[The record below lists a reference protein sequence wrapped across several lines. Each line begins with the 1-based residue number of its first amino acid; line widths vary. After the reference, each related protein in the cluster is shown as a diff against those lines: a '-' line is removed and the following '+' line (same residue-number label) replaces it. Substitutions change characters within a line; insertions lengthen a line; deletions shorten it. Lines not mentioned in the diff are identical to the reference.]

1 MQIYVASLSDY
12 NAGRL
17 HGAWINLEEFSDA
30 EQVLEHIK
38 TTILA
43 TSPEAAATGF
53 PAEEWAIHDY
63 EEAPTQFGEYES
75 LETLMDIQHWIN
87 KIQDNGA
94 DIDAIAAYL
103 EYFDVSSLDRF
114 EDRYHGE
121 WGSEEDFTEDL
132 VDQCGYL
139 HDMPENL
146 RYYFDYKKFAR
157 DLFIND
163 YVFQNGYVFGL
174 Y

>member
-17 HGAWINLEEFSDA
+17 HGAWINLEKFTDA
-30 EQVLEHIK
+30 ESVLEHIQE
-38 TTILA
+38 TILA

-53 PAEEWAIHDY
+53 PAEEWAIHGY

-75 LETLMDIQHWIN
+75 LETLMDVQFWIN
-87 KIQDNGA
+87 KIQENGS

-103 EYFDVSSLDRF
+103 EHFDLDSLDRF

-121 WGSEEDFTEDL
+121 GDSEEDYE
-132 VDQCGYL
+132 
-139 HDMPENL
+139 
-146 RYYFDYKKFAR
+146 KFAR

-163 YVFQNGYVFGL
+163 YTYQNGYVFSL